1 VQSAAQAM
9 KPGAAAPVDTPTPVA
24 GGQ

>member
-9 KPGAAAPVDTPTPVA
+9 KPGAQRVETPTPVA
-24 GGQ
+24 GD

>member
-9 KPGAAAPVDTPTPVA
+9 KPGVSAPSETPAPVA
-24 GGQ
+24 GS